1 MIERDAAAAAA
12 GVDLN
17 RVPNWRPA
25 PPAEG
30 EAPIG
35 ADTINVNGNIN
46 GNVFYKWKP
55 TPSDLNDE
63 TARSAQTSCGRTGR
77 ETARCLVCNP
87 LLVVAEQGARI
98 LARRC
103 GGCRTRRLT
112 RGTLAAR
119 RRAR

>member
-35 ADTINVNGNIN
+35 AGAIN
-46 GNVFYKWKP
+46 GNP
-55 TPSDLNDE
+55 HPH
-63 TARSAQTSCGRTGR
+63 
-77 ETARCLVCNP
+77 
-87 LLVVAEQGARI
+87 I
-98 LARRC
+98 
-103 GGCRTRRLT
+103 
-112 RGTLAAR
+112 
-119 RRAR
+119 

>member
-35 ADTINVNGNIN
+35 AYAINRD
-46 GNVFYKWKP
+46 P
-55 TPSDLNDE
+55 RPQACSDLYLNDE
-63 TARSAQTSCGRTGR
+63 TARFAQTSYGRTGR
-77 ETARCLVCNP
+77 ETAHRLVLNS
-87 LLVVAEQGARI
+87 LLVLVAE
-98 LARRC
+98 
-103 GGCRTRRLT
+103 
-112 RGTLAAR
+112 
-119 RRAR
+119 